1 MPPVRRH
8 TYIYH
13 HPLRKGSVKKN
24 RMRTKKYSTLYCI
37 IHKQVLYLQC
47 KNSRTRKTTNLRQ
60 YLYDHERDCYRKHR
74 LRSLHA
80 RRRRLPH
87 AAVLSGRH
95 PEPSAGGRHGDDGRH
110 RAPHRRNL
118 PRAGIVAHAG
128 HHAATLRP
136 ERRKTAIPRRKRTKR
151 PPRAN
156 STARGPNA
164 RSQESAADWANT
176 STPTRR

>member
-1 MPPVRRH
+1 
-8 TYIYH
+8 
-13 HPLRKGSVKKN
+13 
-24 RMRTKKYSTLYCI
+24 MRTKKYSTLYCI
-37 IHKQVLYLQC
+37 ILKQVLYLQC

-128 HHAATLRP
+128 HHARRRTRHDDPDGHSGRLRG
-136 ERRKTAIPRRKRTKR
+136 TAPRRCGRSAGKRR
-151 PPRAN
+151 SRAE
-156 STARGPNA
+156 SGPNA